1 MKKKKETQDKIVS
14 ILEQYVI
21 KAYADDKTIDVPYV
35 VDADPKE
42 FITNKPLGEDTE
54 IEEDFLIDDPE
65 EFGYEE
71 GELDGKVGNEKEPD
85 YEEGELDG
93 NIEDEDEPENYKEVD
108 DEDDEDEDLDDEYD
122 EEEEDEDE
130 DDEDE
135 DLDDEYDEEE
145 EEDEDEDEDDEYDEE
160 EEDEDEDEDDEYD
173 EDLNE
178 SIIIEQK
185 KIDDEDEEL
194 DLDAEEKNISKTPE
208 TPEDLSN
215 ITAEEPTG
223 KGEKTPGDSTVVPGA
238 EGSPENLAAGGDDVG
253 GTPMA
258 WGMDPSMA
266 GMTDP
271 SMGANIPG
279 MGMDRDEM
287 GLSHPPTAEQIG
299 RIFELKKIYSRL
311 LSIEQYLAF
320 SSDEFLLNLKLY
332 ISKAIELFETLIFN
346 LDSFK
351 NRLDDIIVL
360 YYTFVQSVYDLLE
373 KYYKKKD
380 KEDSEDK

>member
-1 MKKKKETQDKIVS
+1 
-14 ILEQYVI
+14 
-21 KAYADDKTIDVPYV
+21 
-35 VDADPKE
+35 
-42 FITNKPLGEDTE
+42 
-54 IEEDFLIDDPE
+54 
-65 EFGYEE
+65 
-71 GELDGKVGNEKEPD
+71 
-85 YEEGELDG
+85 
-93 NIEDEDEPENYKEVD
+93 
-108 DEDDEDEDLDDEYD
+108 
-122 EEEEDEDE
+122 
-130 DDEDE
+130 
-135 DLDDEYDEEE
+135 
-145 EEDEDEDEDDEYDEE
+145 
-160 EEDEDEDEDDEYD
+160 
-173 EDLNE
+173 
-178 SIIIEQK
+178 
-185 KIDDEDEEL
+185 
-194 DLDAEEKNISKTPE
+194 
-208 TPEDLSN
+208 
-215 ITAEEPTG
+215 
-223 KGEKTPGDSTVVPGA
+223 
-238 EGSPENLAAGGDDVG
+238 
-253 GTPMA
+253 
-258 WGMDPSMA
+258 
-266 GMTDP
+266 MTDP

>member
-122 EEEEDEDE
+122 E
-130 DDEDE
+130 
-135 DLDDEYDEEE
+135 
-145 EEDEDEDEDDEYDEE
+145 EE

>member
-135 DLDDEYDEEE
+135 DLDDEYDEE